1 MRQQRTSRQWLHLV
15 LPLALTGCLS
25 LPSSGAKDASS
36 IYTLRASASA
46 SAAAAAKTPTPA
58 QARGREVV
66 VVPKPELPAGL
77 GTERIALYLQEGR
90 KLDYYADAKWSAR
103 LDDLLQDYVIQRA
116 KQDLPGKV
124 VGTPDLAPS
133 ARYRLALKVT
143 DFGPVYADM
152 ADKAPRLD
160 VALTATVIALP
171 GETVKTQF
179 TVKKS
184 SAASANSLT
193 AITNELGTLLAS
205 ATDETLQKARP
216 YF

>member
-1 MRQQRTSRQWLHLV
+1 MRQQRTSRHWLHLV

-25 LPSSGAKDASS
+25 LPSSGAKDTSS
-36 IYTLRASASA
+36 IYTLQASPSV
-46 SAAAAAKTPTPA
+46 AAKTPTPA
-58 QARGREVV
+58 QTRGREVV

-77 GTERIALYLQEGR
+77 GTERIALYLEQGR

-116 KQDLPGKV
+116 KQNLPGKV

-143 DFGPVYADM
+143 DFGPVYAEM

-205 ATDETLQKARP
+205 ATDETLQKAKP
-216 YF
+216 YL

>member
-1 MRQQRTSRQWLHLV
+1 MNV
-15 LPLALTGCLS
+15 S
-25 LPSSGAKDASS
+25 L
-36 IYTLRASASA
+36 
-46 SAAAAAKTPTPA
+46 
-58 QARGREVV
+58 
-66 VVPKPELPAGL
+66 
-77 GTERIALYLQEGR
+77 
-90 KLDYYADAKWSAR
+90 DAKWSAP

-171 GETVKTQF
+171 GETVAECLER
-179 TVKKS
+179 VLL
-184 SAASANSLT
+184 NSR
-193 AITNELGTLLAS
+193 
-205 ATDETLQKARP
+205 DEWSEGRTGR
-216 YF
+216 

>member
-25 LPSSGAKDASS
+25 LSSSGAKDASS
-36 IYTLRASASA
+36 IYTLHASA
-46 SAAAAAKTPTPA
+46 SAAAQAPTPA

-77 GTERIALYLQEGR
+77 GTERIALYLEQGR
-90 KLDYYADAKWSAR
+90 KLDYYADAKWSAP

-116 KQDLPGKV
+116 KLDLPGKV

>member
-36 IYTLRASASA
+36 IYTLHASA
-46 SAAAAAKTPTPA
+46 SAAAKAPTPA

-133 ARYRLALKVT
+133 ARYRLALKGT
-143 DFGPVYADM
+143 DFGPGYADM

>member
-25 LPSSGAKDASS
+25 LSSSGAKDTSS
-36 IYTLRASASA
+36 IYTLHASESG
-46 SAAAAAKTPTPA
+46 SAAAKPPTLA
-58 QARGREVV
+58 QTRGREVV

-77 GTERIALYLQEGR
+77 GTERIALYLEQGR

-116 KQDLPGKV
+116 KQNLPGKV